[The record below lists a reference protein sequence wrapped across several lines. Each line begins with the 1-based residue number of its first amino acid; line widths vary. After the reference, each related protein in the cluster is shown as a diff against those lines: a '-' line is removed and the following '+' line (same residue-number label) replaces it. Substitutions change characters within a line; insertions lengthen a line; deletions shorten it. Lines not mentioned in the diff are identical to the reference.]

1 MMKKTFFM
9 RTFNLDLFLIL
20 FSICL
25 TILGFSL
32 QLLIQ
37 QFQEITFLNLQVLLQ
52 IALIGLEYTKIMVI
66 TSSVLLILIL
76 LVEIFLRL
84 RNDRISNYL
93 KSVYQSFKFR
103 NFLTQREKSEKIITV
118 ENQSITTFNPINTSF
133 NKAMSKCLVDVRVDE
148 VRLYIKLPSSQQGQ
162 KILKDMEH
170 HIREEISEALTHSD
184 QSTTK
189 TYINTKNT
197 VKQPVGEIVFRNL
210 KK

>member
-66 TSSVLLILIL
+66 ANATS
-76 LVEIFLRL
+76 R
-84 RNDRISNYL
+84 
-93 KSVYQSFKFR
+93 
-103 NFLTQREKSEKIITV
+103 
-118 ENQSITTFNPINTSF
+118 
-133 NKAMSKCLVDVRVDE
+133 M
-148 VRLYIKLPSSQQGQ
+148 
-162 KILKDMEH
+162 
-170 HIREEISEALTHSD
+170 
-184 QSTTK
+184 STT
-189 TYINTKNT
+189 
-197 VKQPVGEIVFRNL
+197 
-210 KK
+210 

>member
-1 MMKKTFFM
+1 MMKKSFFM

-20 FSICL
+20 L
-25 TILGFSL
+25 TISLTMLGFSL

-52 IALIGLEYTKIMVI
+52 IALIGLEYTKIMAI

-84 RNDRISNYL
+84 RNDRINNYL
-93 KSVYQSFKFR
+93 KSVYQSFRFR

-133 NKAMSKCLVDVRVDE
+133 NKAMNRCLVDVRVDE

-170 HIREEISEALTHSD
+170 HIREEISALNPKYFFSAPTR
-184 QSTTK
+184 
-189 TYINTKNT
+189 IKN
-197 VKQPVGEIVFRNL
+197 GLWIIG
-210 KK
+210 KKR

>member
-84 RNDRISNYL
+84 RNDRISN
-93 KSVYQSFKFR
+93 
-103 NFLTQREKSEKIITV
+103 
-118 ENQSITTFNPINTSF
+118 
-133 NKAMSKCLVDVRVDE
+133 
-148 VRLYIKLPSSQQGQ
+148 
-162 KILKDMEH
+162 
-170 HIREEISEALTHSD
+170 
-184 QSTTK
+184 
-189 TYINTKNT
+189 
-197 VKQPVGEIVFRNL
+197 
-210 KK
+210 